1 MNRPILKASEVEAL
15 TFIYAPATDGVPRP
29 WNPRVSSGTVGMALS
44 WALVA
49 GLAWMKVAA
58 VTAPESY
65 GL

>member
-1 MNRPILKASEVEAL
+1 MHRPILKASEVEAL
-15 TFIYAPATDGVPRP
+15 TFIYAPDGVPRP

-49 GLAWMKVAA
+49 GLAWMKFAA